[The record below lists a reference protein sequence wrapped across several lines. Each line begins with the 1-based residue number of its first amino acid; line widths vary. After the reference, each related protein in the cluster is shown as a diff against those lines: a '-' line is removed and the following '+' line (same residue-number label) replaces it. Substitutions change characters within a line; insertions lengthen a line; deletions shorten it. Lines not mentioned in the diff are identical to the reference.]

1 MVRTG
6 ASSTLDGAMSART
19 DTFDLGPFHLRAGEA
34 RHLELE
40 VPLEHFELSNE
51 RYDVQPSPVPVQLD
65 ASRMT
70 GGGWSLRLRLRAEL
84 HGPCMRCLEP
94 ASPGFEVD
102 AREVDVP
109 GEGPEL
115 DSPYVHGEVV
125 DVNAWTR
132 DALAL
137 ALPANILCTP
147 ECLGLCPECGENLNS
162 AGEGHSHDKGPDP
175 RWAALSQIKFDE

>member
-19 DTFDLGPFHLRAGEA
+19 DTFDLGPLHLRAGEA

-40 VPLEHFELSNE
+40 VPLDHFELSNE
-51 RYDVQPSPVPVQLD
+51 RYDVQPTPVPVQLD
-65 ASRMT
+65 ATRMT
-70 GGGWSLRLRLRAEL
+70 GGGWSLRLRLTAEL

-94 ASPGFEVD
+94 ASPVFEVD
-102 AREVDVP
+102 AREVDQP
-109 GEGPEL
+109 GDGPEL
-115 DSPYVHGEVV
+115 DSPYVDGEVV
-125 DVNAWTR
+125 DVAAWTR

-147 ECLGLCPECGENLNS
+147 ECRGLCPECGTNLNE
-162 AGEGHSHDKGPDP
+162 AGPEHHHDKAPDA
-175 RWAALSQIKFDE
+175 RWAALSQIKFD

>member
-1 MVRTG
+1 VRTG
-6 ASSTLDGAMSART
+6 PSSTLDGEMSART
-19 DTFDLGPFHLRAGEA
+19 DTFDLGPLHLRAGEA

-40 VPLEHFELSNE
+40 TPLDHFDLSNE
-51 RYDVQPSPVPVQLD
+51 RYDVEPTPIPVQLD
-65 ASRMT
+65 VTRMT

-115 DSPYVHGEVV
+115 DSPYMEGEVV
-125 DVNAWTR
+125 DVSGWTR

-137 ALPANILCTP
+137 ALPANILCRD
-147 ECLGLCPECGENLNS
+147 ECRGLCPECGADLNA
-162 AGEGHSHDKGPDP
+162 AGPDHHHDKAPDA
-175 RWAALSQIKFDE
+175 RWAALSQIKFEE